1 MTTEEKDVHCDP
13 TRRHDFA
20 FLFDVTNG
28 NPNGD
33 PDAGN
38 LPRIDPETMRGLVTD
53 VCIKRKIRDW
63 VDMAYNGKE
72 SFEIYV
78 QNKGI
83 ALNEFNKRAHTALFG
98 VADNGQSETT
108 EEGKDTKRARA
119 AKGGVQGRDIRTD
132 ESVPTRQNARRDW
145 MCKHF
150 YDIRTFG
157 AVLSTGDY
165 PAGQVRGPVQLT
177 FAQSIDPIFPQDISI
192 TRVAVTEIDPK
203 KKTTSTMG
211 RKAFVPYGLYLGY
224 GFMVPHFAQQT
235 GFSAEDLQIFWTA
248 LQSIWD
254 IDRSASRG
262 MLALRGL
269 YIFTHENKLGN
280 APAHRLFD
288 RIQIK
293 KRLDERSEEEVQVPR
308 HITDYDIRVDGD
320 DLPDG
325 VTLTQLVTLAQPV

>member
-1 MTTEEKDVHCDP
+1 MTTVATPIYCDP
-13 TRRHDFA
+13 TKRHDFA

-38 LPRIDPETMRGLVTD
+38 LPRIDAETMHGLVTD

-63 VDMAYNGKE
+63 VDMTQGNQE
-72 SFEIYV
+72 RFEIYV

-83 ALNEFNKRAHTALFG
+83 ALNDFNKRAHQAVFEVPTG
-98 VADNGQSETT
+98 ENGAGEPAT
-108 EEGKDTKRARA
+108 DTKRAKG
-119 AKGGVQGRDIRTD
+119 AKQGKDGSVD
-132 ESVPTRQNARRDW
+132 ESNTSRQNARREW

-177 FAQSIDPIFPQDISI
+177 FSQSIDPIIPLDISI
-192 TRVAVTEIDPK
+192 TRVAVTEIDPT

-224 GFMVPHFAQQT
+224 GFVVPHFAQQT
-235 GFSAEDLQIFWTA
+235 GFSAEDLELFWTA
-248 LQSIWD
+248 LQSVWD
-254 IDRSASRG
+254 VDRSANRG

-269 YIFTHENKLGN
+269 YIFSHNNGLGN

-288 RIQIK
+288 RIAVK
-293 KRLDERSEEEVQVPR
+293 LKDDVQVPR
-308 HITDYDIRVDGD
+308 HITDYNITVNDT

-325 VTLTQLVTLAQPV
+325 VTLTPLVQ

>member
-1 MTTEEKDVHCDP
+1 MTTVTTPIYCDP
-13 TRRHDFA
+13 TKRHDFA

-53 VCIKRKIRDW
+53 VCIKRKVRDW
-63 VDMAYNGKE
+63 VDMTHGNQE
-72 SFEIYV
+72 RFEIYV

-83 ALNEFNKRAHTALFG
+83 ALNDYNKRAHQAVFGTAISE
-98 VADNGQSETT
+98 DGQSGQASLEA
-108 EEGKDTKRARA
+108 KDARRQKS
-119 AKGGVQGRDIRTD
+119 AKGGEQSKDGKTD
-132 ESVPTRQNARRDW
+132 ESNATRQNSRRKW
-145 MCKHF
+145 MCDQF

-165 PAGQVRGPVQLT
+165 PAGQVRGPIQLT
-177 FAQSIDPIFPQDISI
+177 FAQSIDPIIPLDISI
-192 TRVAVTEIDPK
+192 TRVAVTEIDPT

-224 GFMVPHFAQQT
+224 GFFVPHFAQQT
-235 GFSAEDLQIFWTA
+235 GFSTEDLELFWSA

-254 IDRSASRG
+254 VDRSASRG

-269 YIFTHENKLGN
+269 YIFSHNNALGN
-280 APAHRLFD
+280 APAHRLFE
-288 RIQIK
+288 
-293 KRLDERSEEEVQVPR
+293 RLQARMAEGVQVPR
-308 HITDYDIRVDGD
+308 HISDYTIVVNDAE
-320 DLPDG
+320 LPDG
-325 VTLTQLVTLAQPV
+325 VTLTRLEG

>member
-1 MTTEEKDVHCDP
+1 MTTVATPIYCDP
-13 TRRHDFA
+13 TKRHDFA

-63 VDMAYNGKE
+63 VDMTRGNQE
-72 SFEIYV
+72 RFEIYV

-83 ALNEFNKRAHTALFG
+83 ALNDSNKRAHQAVFG
-98 VADNGQSETT
+98 AIAEDGQSEAAL
-108 EEGKDTKRARA
+108 EAKDAKRAKGVKGSEQGKDTRR
-119 AKGGVQGRDIRTD
+119 D
-132 ESVPTRQNARRDW
+132 ESVADRQQSRRTW
-145 MCKHF
+145 MCNQF

-177 FAQSIDPIFPQDISI
+177 FAQSIDPIIPLDISI

-224 GFMVPHFAQQT
+224 GFIVPHFAQQT
-235 GFSAEDLQIFWTA
+235 GFSTEDLELFWTA
-248 LQSIWD
+248 LQSVWD
-254 IDRSASRG
+254 VDRSANRG

-269 YIFTHENKLGN
+269 YIYSHSNALGN
-280 APAHRLFD
+280 APAHRLFE
-288 RIQIK
+288 RIDVKLREGI
-293 KRLDERSEEEVQVPR
+293 QVPR
-308 HITDYDIRVDGD
+308 HIADYTVTINDT

-325 VTLTQLVTLAQPV
+325 VTPTRLA

>member
-1 MTTEEKDVHCDP
+1 MTTTATSIYCDP

-38 LPRIDPETMRGLVTD
+38 LPRIDPETMHGLVTD

-63 VDMAYNGKE
+63 VDMTRNNE
-72 SFEIYV
+72 ERFEIYI

-83 ALNEFNKRAHTALFG
+83 ALNDFNKRAHQAVFETKA
-98 VADNGQSETT
+98 AENGQNEA
-108 EEGKDTKRARA
+108 KRSKG
-119 AKGGVQGRDIRTD
+119 AKGD
-132 ESVPTRQNARRDW
+132 EPVKESHSARQNARREW
-145 MCKHF
+145 MCDHF

-165 PAGQVRGPVQLT
+165 PAGQVRGPIQLT
-177 FAQSIDPIFPQDISI
+177 FAQSIDPIIPLDISI

-224 GFMVPHFAQQT
+224 GFFVPHFAQQT
-235 GFSAEDLQIFWTA
+235 GFSTEDLELFWMA
-248 LQSIWD
+248 FQSIWD
-254 IDRSASRG
+254 VDRSASRG

-269 YIFTHENKLGN
+269 YVFSHNNALGN
-280 APAHRLFD
+280 APAHRLFE
-288 RIQIK
+288 RI
-293 KRLDERSEEEVQVPR
+293 RVNLVNGVQVPR
-308 HITDYDIRVDGD
+308 HISDYAISVND
-320 DLPDG
+320 DALPDG
-325 VTLTQLVTLAQPV
+325 VTLTRLES